1 MAKTLEDIL
10 KDYKFMPKSKNAFR
24 KHRVWIDNVPD
35 DMTAEGHRGYRKL
48 ISLLY
53 DISDLVNERNSN
65 TINRIIDEL
74 DFITT
79 QNY

>member
-1 MAKTLEDIL
+1 MKTLEDIL
-10 KDYKFMPKSKNAFR
+10 KDYKFMQKSKRAFR
-24 KHRVWIDNVPD
+24 KRRIWIDDLPD

-53 DISDLVNERNSN
+53 DISHLVNERNQN
-65 TINRIIDEL
+65 TIHRIIDEL

>member
-1 MAKTLEDIL
+1 MTKTLEDIL
-10 KDYKFMPKSKNAFR
+10 KDYKFMQKSKNAFR
-24 KHRVWIDNVPD
+24 KRRIWIDDLPD
-35 DMTAEGHRGYRKL
+35 DMTAEGHKGYRKL

-53 DISDLVNERNSN
+53 DISNLVNEKNSN
-65 TINRIIDEL
+65 TIHRIIDEL

>member
-1 MAKTLEDIL
+1 MTKTLEDIL

-24 KHRVWIDNVPD
+24 KRRIWIDDLPD

-48 ISLLY
+48 ICLLY
-53 DISDLVNERNSN
+53 DIANLVNERNSN
-65 TINRIIDEL
+65 TIHRIIDEL

-79 QNY
+79 QNH